1 MKIDVWYDVI
11 CPWCWLG
18 KARLDRALA
27 GVTDLEVVSHSF
39 ELDSRS
45 AKDLDVPSV
54 EHIAKK
60 YGMGRAQID
69 ALHARIE
76 TMGREVG
83 IGFQFDRVRTS
94 NTFDAHQLVHHARSV
109 GGEKAANDIVDRLFV
124 ANFHDGLRVGSRD
137 VLLRLAKDAG
147 LDPDDAKAALEGQR
161 WADEVRADER
171 RAGELGISGV
181 PFFLFDGKVQVS
193 GAQSV
198 DVLRRAI
205 ESTSACNPLE

>member
-1 MKIDVWYDVI
+1 MRIDVWYDVI

-18 KARLDRALA
+18 KARLDKALA
-27 GVTDLEVVSHSF
+27 DVANVEVVSHSF

-45 AKDLDVPSV
+45 AKDLDVSNV

-76 TMGREVG
+76 AMGREVG
-83 IGFQFDRVRTS
+83 IDFQFERVRTA

-109 GGEKAANDIVDRLFV
+109 GGQKAANAMVDRLFV

-137 VLLRLAKDAG
+137 VLLKLAEDAG
-147 LDPDDAKAALEGQR
+147 LDPAEAKAALEGQR

-171 RAGELGISGV
+171 RASEIGISGV

-193 GAQSV
+193 GAQSI
-198 DVLRRAI
+198 DVLRQAIDRA
-205 ESTSACNPLE
+205 AP

>member
-1 MKIDVWYDVI
+1 MRIDVWYDVI

-18 KARLDRALA
+18 KARLDKAL
-27 GVTDLEVVSHSF
+27 VETKDIEVVSHSF

-45 AKDLDVPSV
+45 PKDLDVSTT

-69 ALHARIE
+69 ALHGRLE
-76 TMGREVG
+76 SMGREVG
-83 IGFQFDRVRTS
+83 IDYHFDRVRTA
-94 NTFDAHQLVHHARSV
+94 NTFDAHQLVHHARST
-109 GGEKAANDIVDRLFV
+109 GGEKAANDMVDRLFA
-124 ANFHDGLRVGSRD
+124 ANFRDGQRIGSSD
-137 VLLRLAKDAG
+137 VLVRLAGEAG
-147 LDPDDAKAALEGQR
+147 LDANEAKAALEGQR

-198 DVLRRAI
+198 EVLRQAI
-205 ESTSACNPLE
+205 DRVSL